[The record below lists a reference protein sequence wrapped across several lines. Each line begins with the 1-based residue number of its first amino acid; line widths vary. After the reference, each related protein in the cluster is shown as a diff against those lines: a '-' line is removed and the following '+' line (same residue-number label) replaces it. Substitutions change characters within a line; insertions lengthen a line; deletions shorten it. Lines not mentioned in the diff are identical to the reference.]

1 MAHPDP
7 RIQRTQTALTKAM
20 IALTLERGYAA
31 ITIRDLAERAGIGY
45 ATFFRHYPDKAA
57 LLDDVLAEFV
67 AELLAL
73 LAADGA
79 AASPAERGV
88 LIFRYIEAHEP
99 LARVLLA
106 SQDLAALT
114 RRLTALS
121 AAHLP
126 GASLAGSAQ
135 IPPEIA
141 AHHLV
146 VASIGLI
153 QWWLD
158 HHRPY
163 PAERM
168 GEVFAALVIAP
179 VEALQ
184 TAARA

>member
-1 MAHPDP
+1 MAPA
-7 RIQRTQTALTKAM
+7 RTQGLRIGFAVVLLLTVGTQAD
-20 IALTLERGYAA
+20 AQ
-31 ITIRDLAERAGIGY
+31 ERAGVVTTLQGTVTVMRASLTEPAPLRFRDDIFVRDRI
-45 ATFFRHYPDKAA
+45 ATG
-57 LLDDVLAEFV
+57 DD
-67 AELLAL
+67 
-73 LAADGA
+73 
-79 AASPAERGV
+79 S
-88 LIFRYIEAHEP
+88 

-114 RRLTALS
+114 RRLAALS